1 MRFAADENFNGRI
14 LERLYQLFEDLDIV
28 RVQDTDFYSAPD
40 PAVLNWAAQEE
51 RIILTHDVQTLVNDA
66 YERIKQGLPMPGV
79 VLVPNTLAIQLAVN
93 DLEIAIG
100 AGQPED
106 FKDRVTFI
114 PLS

>member
-1 MRFAADENFNGRI
+1 MMFKPSSTTPTN
-14 LERLYQLFEDLDIV
+14 
-28 RVQDTDFYSAPD
+28 TS
-40 PAVLNWAAQEE
+40 
-51 RIILTHDVQTLVNDA
+51 
-66 YERIKQGLPMPGV
+66 KQGLPIPGV
-79 VLVPNTLAIQLAVN
+79 VLVPNPLAIGLAVN